1 MWIAIGFELQ
11 KHTQKES
18 QKSISMK
25 GGKVKKKCRTC
36 ECENGTKLNQE
47 KVSEV
52 KIRLKPMSLAN
63 NACIINVKDWKKQET
78 RRESGARQRGLRKR
92 NIKRERAR
100 DYNSQKSR

>member
-1 MWIAIGFELQ
+1 MWTAIGIELQ
-11 KHTQKES
+11 KTHSKGISKEHNNEEE
-18 QKSISMK
+18 KN
-25 GGKVKKKCRTC
+25 KKKYRTC

-78 RRESGARQRGLRKR
+78 RKESGAEAKGPRKR